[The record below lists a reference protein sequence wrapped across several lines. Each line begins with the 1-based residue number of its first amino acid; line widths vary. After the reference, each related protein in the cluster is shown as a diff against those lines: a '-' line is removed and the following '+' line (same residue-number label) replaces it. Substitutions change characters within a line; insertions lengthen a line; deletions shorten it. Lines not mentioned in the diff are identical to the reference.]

1 DQQLRSVR
9 QKFAETV
16 SEPIT
21 KCLLDGLLQK
31 NVINDYEMESVNVN
45 AERADKARAIIK
57 MVLKKGPST
66 AQMCLICLLI
76 IVHVQNCVLS
86 SNNSMVFFH
95 CNSYYELDSA
105 VRLTII

>member
-1 DQQLRSVR
+1 MEQLRSVR

-57 MVLKKGPST
+57 MVLKKGPS
-66 AQMCLICLLI
+66 ACLTMKTLL
-76 IVHVQNCVLS
+76 C
-86 SNNSMVFFH
+86 
-95 CNSYYELDSA
+95 ELDQFLCSD
-105 VRLTII
+105 LGLS